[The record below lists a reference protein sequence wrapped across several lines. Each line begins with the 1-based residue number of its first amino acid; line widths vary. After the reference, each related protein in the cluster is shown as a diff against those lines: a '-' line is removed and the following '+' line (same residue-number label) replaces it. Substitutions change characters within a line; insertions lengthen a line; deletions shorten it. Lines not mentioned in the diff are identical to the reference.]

1 MSLAKG
7 SIEDLSSKEAW
18 RLFKIMAEM
27 VEGFDTLSA
36 FRNCVSVFGSA
47 RTEPGSRLHQEAETL
62 GRLLVE
68 HGYGVITGGGPGL
81 MEAANKGAS
90 EAGGV
95 SIGLRIQLPF
105 EQGCNPYVKTRLDFH
120 YFFVRK
126 LMFVKYAQAY
136 VVMPGGVGTLD
147 EFFEAFVLS
156 QTRRIRPFPIILYD
170 TSYWQG
176 LLDWMQNSMADGG
189 YIRKQEIADCCM
201 LCDTPEQVIHHIN
214 RFVIL

>member
-1 MSLAKG
+1 MSPIKG
-7 SIEDLSSKEAW
+7 SIDDLSSKEAW

-27 VEGFDTLSA
+27 VEGFDALSS
-36 FRNCVSVFGSA
+36 FSNCVSVFGSA
-47 RTEPGSRLHQEAETL
+47 RAAPESPQYRDAETL

-90 EAGGV
+90 EAGGA
-95 SIGLRIQLPF
+95 SIGLRIHLPF

-136 VVMPGGVGTLD
+136 VVMPGGMGTLD
-147 EFFEAFVLS
+147 EFSEAFVLS
-156 QTRRIRPFPIILYD
+156 QTRRIRPLPIILYD
-170 TSYWQG
+170 TKYWRG
-176 LLDWMQNSMADGG
+176 FLDWLQDSMVGSAF
-189 YIRKQEIADCCM
+189 ISKQEIADCCV
-201 LCDTPEQVIHHIN
+201 LCDTPEEALHHIS
-214 RFVIL
+214 RSVGQ